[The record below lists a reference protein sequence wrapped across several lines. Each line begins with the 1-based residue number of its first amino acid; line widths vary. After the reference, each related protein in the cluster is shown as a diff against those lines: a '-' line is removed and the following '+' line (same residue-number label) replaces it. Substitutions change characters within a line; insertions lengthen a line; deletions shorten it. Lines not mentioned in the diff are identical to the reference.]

1 MIGRY
6 TRPEMRDIW
15 TEQRKLEIWLEI
27 ELLAAKRLGG
37 EQFNLQPDF
46 ELSLLSPDVPHLGT
60 GVASNHPPTA

>member
-27 ELLAAKRLGG
+27 ELLAA
-37 EQFNLQPDF
+37 EA
-46 ELSLLSPDVPHLGT
+46 LSSEGLVPKSHLKQMKAKA
-60 GVASNHPPTA
+60 ASVSYTHLTLPTKA